1 MNERR
6 TLDGILPLSDSE
18 HDVGTDESETGTDM
32 SAARTLAR
40 KNLKSHPSPSPPLPQ
55 PPRPFPNWSNSALRA
70 VVLFRYWY
78 RRHDSNDVTIMM
90 TGSLAVYTFQCC

>member
-40 KNLKSHPSPSPPLPQ
+40 KNLKSHPTPPHSHNLLDLSPVGATSHSGLS
-55 PPRPFPNWSNSALRA
+55 FC
-70 VVLFRYWY
+70 FGTGIG
-78 RRHDSNDVTIMM
+78 VTIAM
-90 TGSLAVYTFQCC
+90 T